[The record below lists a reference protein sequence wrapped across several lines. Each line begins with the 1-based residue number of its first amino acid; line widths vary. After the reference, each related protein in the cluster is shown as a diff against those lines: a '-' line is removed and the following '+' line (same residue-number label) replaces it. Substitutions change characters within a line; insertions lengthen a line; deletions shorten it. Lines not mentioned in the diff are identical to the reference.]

1 MTYLYNMKITKHLLL
16 AVGFTLA
23 APAFAEETTPPA
35 TTGEKTPGNE
45 TSAERNKGQQGE
57 KMRERKREHREK
69 RREER
74 AEKRR
79 ERDEKRAEKRRARK
93 GND

>member
-1 MTYLYNMKITKHLLL
+1 MKITKHVLL
-16 AVGFTLA
+16 AVGLAIA
-23 APAFAEETTPPA
+23 APAFAEEAATPT

-45 TSAERNKGQQGE
+45 TSAERNKGQKGE
-57 KMRERKREHREK
+57 KMREKNRERREK
-69 RREER
+69 RRAER